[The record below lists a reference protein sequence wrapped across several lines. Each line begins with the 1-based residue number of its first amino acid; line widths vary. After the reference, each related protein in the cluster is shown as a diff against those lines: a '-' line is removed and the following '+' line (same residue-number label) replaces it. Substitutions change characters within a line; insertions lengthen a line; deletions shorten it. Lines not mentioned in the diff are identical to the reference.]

1 GSRDDRGRRHPRAA
15 DVPDWRR
22 VGVSRLEE
30 VGFWFAQAA
39 IFFSLLA
46 VGGVFWVVV
55 VALLVEEVLEL
66 NQLISTI
73 AVTTIPAVLSLG
85 TGIAVLDRVEK
96 RYHSRRLLPLIRRCR
111 LCA

>member
-1 GSRDDRGRRHPRAA
+1 M
-15 DVPDWRR
+15 
-22 VGVSRLEE
+22 
-30 VGFWFAQAA
+30 
-39 IFFSLLA
+39 
-46 VGGVFWVVV
+46 V

-111 LCA
+111 LCANCGYEMGRIPAEPDGCTICPECGAAWRLESS